1 MQSTIYLLDKALE
14 KYSQAEIARKIGA
27 GRQSVWNAKER
38 GNLSPALAFGMAEEL
53 GENPLYW
60 ATVAAAEGE
69 KDSKARDRMIKALS
83 KFGTANN
90 P

>member
-1 MQSTIYLLDKALE
+1 MQASINLLGKALE
-14 KYSQAEIARKIGA
+14 AKSGAEWGRVLGVTRSAMHSARI
-27 GRQSVWNAKER
+27 R